1 MRPAPH
7 GGDGSGIARPF
18 PLRIA
23 PGAKRDVLLFPTM
36 KALCSKKTDIGIY
49 PVDSFVQTMQIQK
62 QNRLL

>member
-36 KALCSKKTDIGIY
+36 KPLDMPKKEDK
-49 PVDSFVQTMQIQK
+49 PVTPAAPVAEEKIDF
-62 QNRLL
+62 